1 MVNPTLTIAIPTFNR
16 NAILFHNLK
25 HLLPQIGKN
34 VNILIIDNCSDIKV
48 EDYLEKKF
56 KIHQNKIKIIRN
68 PVNIGGDAN
77 ILRCIELCESDYI
90 WILGDDDFPLPDALK
105 KIQKFLEY
113 GDPIWINFYSS
124 NKFLPNRNSE
134 IKTSALISFL
144 KHFDSINELV
154 FISNNIY
161 KTSCIKEGLV
171 GGFLNLHMRVP
182 HLISMLYG
190 IIKSKPMGK
199 YYITKDQLFLSISN
213 NKDKSTSWPLFSMFV
228 NTIMIF
234 QLPIFKSISKE
245 LLRLVKGARK
255 NWLSN
260 KYMIAAF
267 WELSSNEGIFKSFQI
282 SSHLIINLLIIDRF
296 KYLLSLPLYFF
307 SIFTGSCFWPRKE
320 LIKKLY
326 KKLLSNFIK

>member
-1 MVNPTLTIAIPTFNR
+1 MANPTLTIAIPTFNR
-16 NAILFHNLK
+16 GAILFENLK
-25 HLLPQIGKN
+25 HLLPQVDNN
-34 VNILIIDNCSDIKV
+34 VSILILDNCSDINM
-48 EDYLEKKF
+48 EDYLKQKI
-56 KIHQNKIKIIRN
+56 KIHQSKIKIIRN

-105 KIQKFLEY
+105 KIRKFLEY

-124 NKFLPNRNSE
+124 NDFLPNRNSE
-134 IKTSALISFL
+134 IKASTMISFL

-161 KTSCIKEGLV
+161 KTSCIKEGLI
-171 GGFLNLHMRVP
+171 GGFLNLHMIVP

-190 IIKSKPMGK
+190 VIKTKPIGK
-199 YYITKDQLFLSISN
+199 YYITKDQLFLSIAN
-213 NKDKSTSWPLFSMFV
+213 NKDGSTSWPLFSLFV
-228 NTIMIF
+228 NTIIIF
-234 QLPIFKSISKE
+234 QLPIFKDISKE
-245 LLRLVKGARK
+245 LLRLVRGARK

-260 KYMIAAF
+260 RYMVAAF
-267 WELSSNEGIFKSFQI
+267 WELSSNQGIFKSLQI

-307 SIFTGSCFWPRKE
+307 SIFTGFYFWPRKE

-326 KKLLSNFIK
+326 KKLLSNFNK

>member
-1 MVNPTLTIAIPTFNR
+1 MAIPTLTIAIPTFNR
-16 NAILFHNLK
+16 NAILFQNLK
-25 HLLPQIGKN
+25 HLLPQIDKN

-48 EDYLEKKF
+48 EGYLKK
-56 KIHQNKIKIIRN
+56 KIKIYQNKIRVIRN

-90 WILGDDDFPLPDALK
+90 WILGDDDFPFPDALK

-113 GDPIWINFYSS
+113 GDPIWVNFYSF

-134 IKTSALISFL
+134 IKTSTLISFL

-190 IIKSKPMGK
+190 VIKSKPIGK

-213 NKDKSTSWPLFSMFV
+213 NKDRSTSWPLSSMFV
-228 NTIMIF
+228 NTIAIF
-234 QLPIFKSISKE
+234 QLPIFKNISNE
-245 LLRLVKGARK
+245 LLQLLRGARK

-267 WELSSNEGIFKSFQI
+267 WELSSNQGIFKSLQI
-282 SSHLIINLLIIDRF
+282 SSNVIINLLIIDGF
-296 KYLLSLPLYFF
+296 KFLLSLPLYFF
-307 SIFTGSCFWPRKE
+307 SIFTGFYFWPRKE

-326 KKLLSNFIK
+326 KKLLSHFNK